1 VVLREGSRLNLGRGI
16 TMAILDGGVRVSSMD
31 NDDSSPGSRSGASS
45 QEDEEEPCAKSAK
58 VESDASLAS
67 GVDSGV
73 GSDEFDSSELGE
85 PGTLLCQV
93 GNQSCGIPL
102 ELFDLPDLGSV
113 LSLETWNDCL
123 SVQEHFM
130 LAEYLPDMD
139 QETFG
144 RTLKELFSAQNFHF
158 GSPLETL
165 FGQLKGGLLDPDI
178 VLYRHGLIFL
188 NRREHYHRLCK
199 YHNSMVR
206 NLARIKDAW
215 QNCAVYGIE
224 ERLQLLNVMRN
235 QRPLRYERNV
245 NFGSDTDIESTENWK
260 LNKRF
265 KMGQQFTKP
274 SFDVMLR
281 GIGMG
286 QDMVKFGKEYSKGVL
301 AQENG
306 GASSRYS
313 SASKYGTDS
322 KASVA
327 MQHLALP
334 HQSEFAGYDVRA
346 AKRSRHNVSGD
357 NENLDEHYVG
367 SQGWVAGHRTAGG
380 MNSLVRLGKKQKLQK
395 RYDIGLHG
403 DEDAKVYCGFTRA
416 HGKIMNADQV
426 VTIASYGRE
435 SSGHTK
441 KAKYFERDWVYP
453 TAGQTQDSMQQSMM
467 HEEAIS
473 YGHLVKPDDSN
484 SRAKRSKVR
493 ITYKAG
499 KSSAVYDLENKYCQP
514 VSTQMGDTSLHNEP
528 TARRLQ
534 GQRKNNLTR
543 YVGLGVD
550 HSRGTTK
557 ISQNEETESDSSYQA
572 EADGDFSP
580 SRNWK
585 HQSDD
590 VGGKNSGVV
599 RSRYDSKEPNK
610 LMKVDTKC
618 YSDFLDVGR
627 SRHSPDVESYS
638 ATEKRGR
645 LVKKGLVPH
654 QSEKLVCPEKKHKQ
668 MVDHSPQHS
677 FFSHDYGCGLMAE
690 YIENLD
696 GNSRLRGSKHL
707 TNRPGNMMEDS
718 NVQTVGATHEK
729 SSMPLLECNPAAKKR
744 KRKVN
749 SHYPNV
755 ADEFP
760 HLESRP
766 KQQMDDTNAIRKHKR
781 KEDAEI
787 DTSTVIIPDMV
798 ISEQDIRDV
807 EPKEKPQRK
816 PSVLIAPTIHTGFSF
831 SIIHLLSA
839 VRKAMITPHME
850 DASHATMI
858 VNNLEMDESRPKQMT
873 KEQNKLQ
880 QVANG
885 THVSCSLE
893 HLDMHTSKFA
903 GHKNLPCL
911 TVQQIA
917 NRVRSNPGD
926 PCILETREPLQDL
939 VRGVLKIFSS
949 KTAPLGAKS
958 WKPLVLY
965 EKSNRSWYWVGPVAP
980 SSSGNSNAEEESSSE
995 TWGIP
1000 HKMLV
1005 KLVDAFANWLI
1016 IGQETLQQIGNLPP
1030 PPTSLHLNLDEKDRF
1045 KGLRAQRSLNTIN
1058 PSSVEVR
1065 EYFRREEFLRYSIPD
1080 RAFFYTAADG
1090 KKSIVAP
1097 LRRGGGKPT
1106 SKARGHFMLK
1116 HNRPPHITILCLVRD
1131 AAARLPGSIGTR
1143 ADVCTLLRDSQY
1155 IVDQVSD
1162 VQMNQVVSGALDR
1175 LHYERDPCVQFDN
1188 ERKLWVYLHRDRG
1201 EEDFEDDGTSSTEKC
1216 KMQKKDSID
1225 QSGTGTVNDVDTG
1238 ASAVGGSSSLP
1249 YHDYDLNADVSSIR
1263 TGGNAELVSDGMG
1276 GNMEN
1281 IHSRMASATASE
1293 HQGNWGLLGLN
1304 QSRENRLLCQE
1315 ELYR

>member
-1 VVLREGSRLNLGRGI
+1 
-16 TMAILDGGVRVSSMD
+16 MAILDDGVRVSRMD
-31 NDDSSPGSRSGASS
+31 DASSPGSRRGASS
-45 QEDEEEPCAKSAK
+45 QEEEEEPCAKSAK

-67 GVDSGV
+67 GVDSGT

-93 GNQSCGIPL
+93 GNQRCGISL
-102 ELFDLPDLGSV
+102 ELFHLPDLGSV

-123 SVQEHFM
+123 SEQERFM

-139 QETFG
+139 QETFW

-165 FGQLKGGLLDPDI
+165 FSQLKGGLLDPDI

-188 NRREHYHRLCK
+188 KRREHYHCLCK

-206 NLARIKDAW
+206 NLAGIKDAW
-215 QNCAVYGIE
+215 QNYAVYGIE
-224 ERLQLLNVMRN
+224 ERLQRLNVMRN
-235 QRPLRYERNV
+235 QRPLRYERNG
-245 NFGSDTDIESTENWK
+245 NFGSDTDIESAETWK
-260 LNKRF
+260 LNKQF
-265 KMGQQFTKP
+265 KMGQQFAKP
-274 SFDVMLR
+274 SFVDGMPR
-281 GIGMG
+281 GIDMG
-286 QDMVKFGKEYSKGVL
+286 QDMVKFGKEYSKGVLKGAASKVL

-357 NENLDEHYVG
+357 NDNLDEWYVG
-367 SQGWVAGHRTAGG
+367 SQGWVAGHRSAGG
-380 MNSLVRLGKKQKLQK
+380 MNSLLKLGKKQKLKK
-395 RYDIGLHG
+395 RYDIGLYS
-403 DEDAKVYCGFTRA
+403 DEDVKVYSGFTRA
-416 HGKIMNADQV
+416 HGKITNADQV
-426 VTIASYGRE
+426 VTIASNGRE
-435 SSGHTK
+435 SSGHMK

-453 TAGQTQDSMQQSMM
+453 TAGQAQDSMLTQSMQQSKM

-473 YGHLVKPDDSN
+473 SGHLVKPDDWT

-493 ITYKAG
+493 IMYKAG
-499 KSSAVYDLENKYCQP
+499 KSGAAYDLENKYYQP

-528 TARRLQ
+528 RARILQ

-543 YVGLGVD
+543 YEGLGVD

-557 ISQNEETESDSSYQA
+557 ISQNDETESDSSDQA
-572 EADGDFSP
+572 EDDGDCSP
-580 SRNWK
+580 SRNWR
-585 HQSDD
+585 HQSDG
-590 VGGKNSGVV
+590 VGGKYSGVV

-610 LMKVDTKC
+610 LMKVDIEG
-618 YSDFLDVGR
+618 YSDFSDVGR

-638 ATEKRGR
+638 ATEKHGR

-654 QSEKLVCPEKKHKQ
+654 QGEKLVCTEKKHKR

-677 FFSHDYGCGLMAE
+677 FYSHDYGCGLMGE
-690 YIENLD
+690 YMENLD

-718 NVQTVGATHEK
+718 NVQTVGSTHEK
-729 SSMPLLECNPAAKKR
+729 SSMPLLECNSAAKKP
-744 KRKVN
+744 KRKIN

-766 KQQMDDTNAIRKHKR
+766 NQQMDDANAISKHKK
-781 KEDAEI
+781 KEDDEI
-787 DTSTVIIPDMV
+787 DTSTVITLDMV

-816 PSVLIAPTIHTGFSF
+816 PSVLITPAIHTGFSF

-850 DASHATMI
+850 DVTMI
-858 VNNLEMDESRPKQMT
+858 VNNLEKDESRPQQMP
-873 KEQNKLQ
+873 KEQNKLHQ
-880 QVANG
+880 AANG
-885 THVSCSLE
+885 THVSHSLE
-893 HLDMHTSKFA
+893 HLDKHTSKFA
-903 GHKNLPCL
+903 GHKDLPSL
-911 TVQQIA
+911 TVQQIV
-917 NRVRSNPGD
+917 NRVRLNPGD

-965 EKSNRSWYWVGPVAP
+965 EKSDRSWYWVGPVAP
-980 SSSGNSNAEEESSSE
+980 SSFDNNNAEEESSSE
-995 TWGIP
+995 AWGIP

-1005 KLVDAFANWLI
+1005 KLVDAFVNWLI

-1045 KGLRAQRSLNTIN
+1045 KGLRAQKSLNTISPN
-1058 PSSVEVR
+1058 SVEVR
-1065 EYFRREEFLRYSIPD
+1065 EYFRREEFLRYSVPD

-1143 ADVCTLLRDSQY
+1143 SDVCTLLRDSQY

-1175 LHYERDPCVQFDN
+1175 LHYERDPCVQFDT
-1188 ERKLWVYLHRDRG
+1188 ERKLWVYLHRDRE
-1201 EEDFEDDGTSSTEKC
+1201 EEDFEDDGTSSTK
-1216 KMQKKDSID
+1216 KWKRQKKDSID

-1238 ASAVGGSSSLP
+1238 ASAVGGSSALP
-1249 YHDYDLNADVSSIR
+1249 YHDYDLNVDISSIK
-1263 TGGNAELVSDGMG
+1263 TGGNAELVNYRHG
-1276 GNMEN
+1276 GKHGEYPF
-1281 IHSRMASATASE
+1281 SY
-1293 HQGNWGLLGLN
+1293 GLGH
-1304 QSRENRLLCQE
+1304 C
-1315 ELYR
+1315 

>member
-1 VVLREGSRLNLGRGI
+1 
-16 TMAILDGGVRVSSMD
+16 MD
-31 NDDSSPGSRSGASS
+31 DASSPGSRRGASS

-67 GVDSGV
+67 GVDSGT

-93 GNQSCGIPL
+93 GIQSCGIPL
-102 ELFDLPDLGSV
+102 ELFHLPDLGSV

-123 SVQEHFM
+123 SEQERFM
-130 LAEYLPDMD
+130 LAEYLPGMD

-165 FGQLKGGLLDPDI
+165 FSQLKGGLLDPDI

-188 NRREHYHRLCK
+188 KRREHYQCLCK
-199 YHNSMVR
+199 YHNSMVW
-206 NLARIKDAW
+206 NLAGIKDAW
-215 QNCAVYGIE
+215 QNYAVYDVE

-235 QRPLRYERNV
+235 QRPLRYERNG
-245 NFGSDTDIESTENWK
+245 NFGSDTDIESAETWK
-260 LNKRF
+260 LNKQF
-265 KMGQQFTKP
+265 KMRQRFAKP
-274 SFDVMLR
+274 SFDGMPR
-281 GIGMG
+281 GIDMG

-301 AQENG
+301 KVAASKVLAQENG
-306 GASSRYS
+306 GTSSRYS

-346 AKRSRHNVSGD
+346 AKRSRHTVSGD
-357 NENLDEHYVG
+357 NDNLDEWYVG
-367 SQGWVAGHRTAGG
+367 SQGWVAGHRSAGG
-380 MNSLVRLGKKQKLQK
+380 MNSLLKLGKKQKLQK
-395 RYDIGLHG
+395 RYDISMYS
-403 DEDAKVYCGFTRA
+403 DEDVKVYSGFTRA
-416 HGKIMNADQV
+416 HGKITNADQV
-426 VTIASYGRE
+426 VTVASNGRE

-441 KAKYFERDWVYP
+441 KAKYFERDWVYL
-453 TAGQTQDSMQQSMM
+453 TAGQAQDSMLTLSMQQSKL

-473 YGHLVKPDDSN
+473 SGHLVKPDDWT

-493 ITYKAG
+493 IMYKAD
-499 KSSAVYDLENKYCQP
+499 KSGAVYDLENKYYQP
-514 VSTQMGDTSLHNEP
+514 VSTEMGDTSLHNEP
-528 TARRLQ
+528 RARILQ

-543 YVGLGVD
+543 YKGLGVD

-557 ISQNEETESDSSYQA
+557 ISQNEETESDSSDQA
-572 EADGDFSP
+572 EDDGDCSP
-580 SRNWK
+580 SRNWR
-585 HQSDD
+585 HQSDG
-590 VGGKNSGVV
+590 VGGKYCGVV

-610 LMKVDTKC
+610 LMKVDIEG
-618 YSDFLDVGR
+618 YSDFSDVGR

-638 ATEKRGR
+638 ATEKHGR
-645 LVKKGLVPH
+645 LVKKGLLPH
-654 QSEKLVCPEKKHKQ
+654 QGEKLVCTEKKHKR

-677 FFSHDYGCGLMAE
+677 F
-690 YIENLD
+690 
-696 GNSRLRGSKHL
+696 K
-707 TNRPGNMMEDS
+707 P
-718 NVQTVGATHEK
+718 
-729 SSMPLLECNPAAKKR
+729 KR
-744 KRKVN
+744 KIN

-766 KQQMDDTNAIRKHKR
+766 KQQMDDANAISKHKK
-781 KEDAEI
+781 KEDDEI
-787 DTSTVIIPDMV
+787 DTSTVITPDMV

-807 EPKEKPQRK
+807 DPKEKPQRK
-816 PSVLIAPTIHTGFSF
+816 PSVLITPAIHTGFSF

-850 DASHATMI
+850 DVTMI
-858 VNNLEMDESRPKQMT
+858 VNNLEKDESRPQQMP
-873 KEQNKLQ
+873 KEQNKLH

-885 THVSCSLE
+885 THVSHSLE
-893 HLDMHTSKFA
+893 HLDKHTSKFA
-903 GHKNLPCL
+903 GHKDLPSL
-911 TVQQIA
+911 TVQQIV

-939 VRGVLKIFSS
+939 VWGVLKIFSS

-965 EKSNRSWYWVGPVAP
+965 EKSDRSWYWVGPVAP
-980 SSSGNSNAEEESSSE
+980 SSFDNNNAEEESSSE
-995 TWGIP
+995 AWGIP

-1016 IGQETLQQIGNLPP
+1016 IGQETLRQIGNLPP
-1030 PPTSLHLNLDEKDRF
+1030 RPTSLHLNLDEKDRF
-1045 KGLRAQRSLNTIN
+1045 KGLRAQKSLNTIS

-1065 EYFRREEFLRYSIPD
+1065 EYFRREEFLRYSVPD

-1188 ERKLWVYLHRDRG
+1188 ERKLWVYLHRDRE
-1201 EEDFEDDGTSSTEKC
+1201 EEDFEDDGTSSTK
-1216 KMQKKDSID
+1216 KWKRQKKDSID

-1238 ASAVGGSSSLP
+1238 ASAVGGSSALP
-1249 YHDYDLNADVSSIR
+1249 YHDYDLNVDISSIR
-1263 TGGNAELVSDGMG
+1263 TGGNAELVS
-1276 GNMEN
+1276 
-1281 IHSRMASATASE
+1281 
-1293 HQGNWGLLGLN
+1293 
-1304 QSRENRLLCQE
+1304 
-1315 ELYR
+1315 Y